1 MSHVPA
7 SLSSSSAAW
16 QSWMKFALVSLI
28 FFQITAATFT
38 SLGVALPFM
47 IEELSLSL
55 SSAGLGF
62 SVLSFMVGIAGRIP
76 SWTLRK
82 FGTRATFGIGGA
94 IMAAGFVLLA
104 LTTDLNQYLA
114 GAALAGLGYTLCAIV
129 PGVAVINQWL
139 PHRRS
144 FAIGAY
150 MTIGGLGGVA
160 GPLIVTSVVTSTQ
173 SWRMHW
179 WLMAASIAAL
189 ATLAILSLRSRPDH
203 HTDDGTSAVSVEK
216 HSSNVYMTQFEWH
229 FRDVLRTP
237 QYYVIVA
244 AMTMTLFGGVTTNT
258 FAVIHMGNLGVVI
271 AVAAGAL
278 SAHAL
283 INSSSRAFG
292 GILATWI
299 DPKWLLVSALVS
311 EIIGMLALASAD
323 NMTMIVLFAFGEGY
337 GFGMCLFATAIL
349 LVNYYGPK
357 EAPKTMGTM
366 HLITTLATLGPVLGG
381 YVADNLG
388 GFADVFRTYAVVLAI
403 CLIAVA
409 LMRPPVPHSAVPEQP
424 VRRRQED

>member
-1 MSHVPA
+1 MSKVPDSVA
-7 SLSSSSAAW
+7 VSGVLW
-16 QSWMKFALVSLI
+16 RSWLKFALVSLI

-47 IEELSLSL
+47 IEEMEWSW

-82 FGTRATFGIGGA
+82 FGTRATFGIGA
-94 IMAAGFVLLA
+94 AVMAGGFALLA
-104 LTTDLNQYLA
+104 TTNDLNQYFV
-114 GAALAGLGYTLCAIV
+114 GAALAGLGYTLCSIV

-160 GPLIVTSVVTSTQ
+160 GPLIVTGVVATTG
-173 SWRMHW
+173 SWRTHW

-189 ATLAILSLRSRPDH
+189 GVIALLSLRSHPQHAEGESD
-203 HTDDGTSAVSVEK
+203 SALSAEK
-216 HSSNVYMTQFEWH
+216 RSGNVYMTRFEWH

-244 AMTMTLFGGVTTNT
+244 AMTMTLFGGVTTNSW
-258 FAVIHMGNLGVVI
+258 AVTHMGNLGI
-271 AVAAGAL
+271 AIAIAAGAL

-283 INSSSRAFG
+283 INSASRAFG
-292 GILATWI
+292 GALATWV
-299 DPKWLLVSALVS
+299 DPKWLLVSALAA
-311 EIIGMLALASAD
+311 EIIGMLALSSAD
-323 NMTMIVLFAFGEGY
+323 NMTTIVLFVLGEGY
-337 GFGMCLFATAIL
+337 GFGMCLFSTTIL

-366 HLITTLATLGPVLGG
+366 HMITTLAMLGPVLGG
-381 YVADNLG
+381 FVADSFG
-388 GFADVFRTYAVVLAI
+388 SFSGVFRAYAVLLFI
-403 CLIAVA
+403 CLVAVA
-409 LMRPPVPHSAVPEQP
+409 LMQPPKL
-424 VRRRQED
+424 VR

>member
-7 SLSSSSAAW
+7 SLSSSSVAW
-16 QSWMKFALVSLI
+16 QGWMKFALVSLI

-47 IEELSLSL
+47 IKDLTWSL

-82 FGTRATFGIGGA
+82 FGTRATYGIGGA
-94 IMAAGFVLLA
+94 IMTAGFVLLA
-104 LTTDLNQYLA
+104 LTTGLNQYLA

-139 PHRRS
+139 PHKRS

-150 MTIGGLGGVA
+150 MMIGGLGGVA
-160 GPLIVTSVVTSTQ
+160 GPLIVTSVVLSTQ

-179 WLMAASIAAL
+179 WLMAASIAVL
-189 ATLAILSLRSRPDH
+189 ATLAIISLRSRPDH
-203 HTDDGTSAVSVEK
+203 HADESTMALPAEK
-216 HSSNVYMTQFEWH
+216 HSSSVYSTQFEWH
-229 FRDVLRTP
+229 FGDVLRTP

-244 AMTMTLFGGVTTNT
+244 AMTITLVGGVTTNSW
-258 FAVIHMGNLGVVI
+258 AVTHMGNLGVVI

-278 SAHAL
+278 SAQAF

-292 GILATWI
+292 GILAARI
-299 DPKWLLVSALVS
+299 DPKWLLVSGLIG
-311 EIIGMLALASAD
+311 EIIGMLALGTAD
-323 NMTMIVLFAFGEGY
+323 NMTMMVLFAVGEGY
-337 GFGMCLFATAIL
+337 GFGMCLFSTTIL

-357 EAPKTMGTM
+357 EAPKTLGTM
-366 HLITTLATLGPVLGG
+366 HLITTVAMVGPVLGG
-381 YVADNLG
+381 IVADKVG
-388 GFADVFRTYAVVLAI
+388 GFAEVFRTYAVLMAI
-403 CLIAVA
+403 CLIAVV
-409 LMRPPVPHSAVPEQP
+409 LMRPPVPHTAAPE
-424 VRRRQED
+424 

>member
-7 SLSSSSAAW
+7 SLSSSSVAW
-16 QSWMKFALVSLI
+16 QSWMKFVLVSLI

-47 IEELSLSL
+47 IEELSWSW

-94 IMAAGFVLLA
+94 IMTAGFVLLA
-104 LTTDLNQYLA
+104 LTTGLNQYLA

-139 PHRRS
+139 PHKRS

-179 WLMAASIAAL
+179 WLMAASIAVL
-189 ATLAILSLRSRPDH
+189 ATLAILSLRNRPDH
-203 HTDDGTSAVSVEK
+203 HTDEGTLAMPAEK
-216 HSSNVYMTQFEWH
+216 HSSSVYRTQFEWH
-229 FRDVLRTP
+229 FGDVLRTP

-244 AMTMTLFGGVTTNT
+244 AMTITLVGGVTTNSW
-258 FAVIHMGNLGVVI
+258 AVTHMGNLGVVI
-271 AVAAGAL
+271 AIAAGAL
-278 SAHAL
+278 SAQAL
-283 INSSSRAFG
+283 VNSSSRAIG
-292 GILATWI
+292 GILATRI
-299 DPKWLLVSALVS
+299 DPKWLLVSALVA
-311 EIIGMLALASAD
+311 EIIGMLALATAD
-323 NMTMIVLFAFGEGY
+323 NMTMMVLFAVGEGY
-337 GFGMCLFATAIL
+337 GFGMCLFSTTIL

-366 HLITTLATLGPVLGG
+366 HLITTLAMVGPVLGG
-381 YVADNLG
+381 MVADKLG
-388 GFADVFRTYAVVLAI
+388 GFADVFRTYAVLMAI

-409 LMRPPVPHSAVPEQP
+409 LMRPPVPHAAGPGQP
-424 VRRRQED
+424 VR